1 MAFPIAWILDK
12 MGQKMYAWATTKSV
26 MDFDRGGENGQ
37 TLQKTLNNLENNSI
51 SIYTHSKSG
60 TTHALTGTG
69 NNIKFVAD
77 VAFAAGDTITVN
89 GTTVTAQTQDGAALD
104 AGAWAEGAV
113 VVCYLDGETLNF
125 KGGGGLS
132 SVDKAKLI
140 PENIRK
146 GVTLFKGT
154 ANEVTGMLGDYT
166 VVWSQMAYKDYTVT
180 AYANQLLYDTALGA
194 ISGNTFVLGKS
205 GRYSIRLITER
216 VSTSAAPERHFSVNA
231 EAHEVNSDDIT
242 LVLDLTEGD
251 ILEFYLS
258 AYFQHYAS
266 ALKCTMIISPADTPQ
281 NS

>member
-1 MAFPIAWILDK
+1 MELVNKVFKAVVDGAEKDVAP
-12 MGQKMYAWATTKSV
+12 ATRSDNV
-26 MDFDRGGENGQ
+26 YLASDQE
-37 TLQKTLNNLENNSI
+37 KTIEEGLI
-51 SIYTHSKSG
+51 FIYTHSKSG
-60 TTHALTGTG
+60 TVHEFTGTG
-69 NNIKFVAD
+69 PNGRALMTANVN
-77 VAFAAGDTITVN
+77 AGDTFTVN
-89 GTTVTAQTQDGAALD
+89 GSPVTAYMGTEDAVDGM
-104 AGAWAEGAV
+104 AGNIWSGKWITFV
-113 VVCYLDGETLNF
+113 FDGETLNF